1 MSSCTP
7 ELHIHVSSFKIINGI
22 HFIVGS
28 TIDVTYQSS
37 SVYVLNS
44 RIHSYEYLLL
54 RLFFAASIVKKNHQI
69 FYSSLFPK
77 KFLSITS
84 ILIKT
89 KYIYLGMYTSFL
101 GDQNKSLLQ
110 TKELEFTV
118 GDPGEKFQFFPFI
131 FASQGFFIHYGP
143 WFLTNEE

>member
-7 ELHIHVSSFKIINGI
+7 ELRIHVSISFKIMEYILQWGVQLMS
-22 HFIVGS
+22 HLLEQFSIVLDS
-28 TIDVTYQSS
+28 P
-37 SVYVLNS
+37 
-44 RIHSYEYLLL
+44 IHSYEYLFL
-54 RLFFAASIVKKNHQI
+54 RLLAASIVKKNHQI

-143 WFLTNEE
+143 WFLTNEK